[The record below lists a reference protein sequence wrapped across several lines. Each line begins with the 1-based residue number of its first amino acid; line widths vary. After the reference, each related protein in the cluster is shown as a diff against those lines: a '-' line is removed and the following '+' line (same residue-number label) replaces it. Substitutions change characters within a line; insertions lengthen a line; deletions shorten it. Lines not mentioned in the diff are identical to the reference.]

1 MATLVPSILISPYTK
16 GHSKGYS
23 WLPWISPVRTRST
36 HIYTVKPTP
45 SRIFYVNLAPDQQA
59 VYELLIADGVLP
71 DTHETMR

>member
-1 MATLVPSILISPYTK
+1 VATLVPSILISPYT
-16 GHSKGYS
+16 KGYS